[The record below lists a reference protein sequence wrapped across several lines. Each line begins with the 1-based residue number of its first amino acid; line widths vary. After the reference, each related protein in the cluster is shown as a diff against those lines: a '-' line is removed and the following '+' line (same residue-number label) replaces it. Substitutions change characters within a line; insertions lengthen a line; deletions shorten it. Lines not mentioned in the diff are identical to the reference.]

1 MASVTKKA
9 RQDQPRG
16 EISMHAV
23 TAAVETEAN
32 LEVSR
37 SAPGLLQLSSIFTL
51 ACVFRLSSAQPG
63 RSGHSASP
71 GPVVC
76 LSSHLGEPG
85 PGGCYMHC
93 AHRCTLGHC
102 AGSFSYVNR
111 SDAVP

>member
-37 SAPGLLQLSSIFTL
+37 SAPGLLQL
-51 ACVFRLSSAQPG
+51 
-63 RSGHSASP
+63 RSTVSSASP
-71 GPVVC
+71 L
-76 LSSHLGEPG
+76 LSLEDLDILLPLALWCVSPHTWANLVLGAATCIVLTDAPSGTVEVRSH
-85 PGGCYMHC
+85 M
-93 AHRCTLGHC
+93 
-102 AGSFSYVNR
+102 
-111 SDAVP
+111 

>member
-37 SAPGLLQLSSIFTL
+37 PPQ
-51 ACVFRLSSAQPG
+51 
-63 RSGHSASP
+63 AS
-71 GPVVC
+71 C
-76 LSSHLGEPG
+76 S
-85 PGGCYMHC
+85 
-93 AHRCTLGHC
+93 
-102 AGSFSYVNR
+102 
-111 SDAVP
+111 

>member
-37 SAPGLLQLSSIFTL
+37 SAPGLLQLSSIFHLGVCVLLLLCSASLEDLDSLLPL
-51 ACVFRLSSAQPG
+51 ALWWVSPCTCAKLDLGLHVLSSKIQPQV
-63 RSGHSASP
+63 
-71 GPVVC
+71 PVEVC
-76 LSSHLGEPG
+76 PH
-85 PGGCYMHC
+85 M
-93 AHRCTLGHC
+93 
-102 AGSFSYVNR
+102 
-111 SDAVP
+111 